1 MIIINKS
8 DYERIKK
15 NIFGNGFNFLLTIG
29 SQLIYIPLMLLS
41 WGVTN
46 TGYWMF
52 FITIPTILS
61 FWKLDFSEASR
72 QELTLN
78 KKKNPNEV
86 YTISLIFTL
95 FTILILGMVYFFVN
109 LNFLEKFE
117 VLKNNNINNLNIILI
132 SIFCGFALELIT
144 NNHLVLTQYKGKIYI
159 SEITNG
165 LYLTL
170 ERITVAAIGFF
181 TSHLLYAAIAYA
193 IIKTLKLIS
202 VKFIINFSIKFNFDL
217 MIITK
222 KEFNNILVKSKNIYF
237 YNLSNMI
244 NVAGFTYFI
253 GYFFNAEI
261 ITLVNS
267 LQTMFK
273 FAVFRINR
281 IFIDVLSFEFSN
293 LYSKKKFSK
302 ILDINNFQKKNVYIF
317 LISFLIIGYFFGPYI
332 FNYWTINKF
341 VEFQSII
348 ILVII
353 ESILSMLAYNELLLA
368 MALNRLK
375 NITLYGLIINILSFC
390 FLLFFEVGRSNL
402 DYIYYIIILKTLI
415 IYLLNKNYNLNLIN
429 NLFIKKINST

>member
-117 VLKNNNINNLNIILI
+117 ILKNNNINNLNIILI
-132 SIFCGFALELIT
+132 SIFCGFTLELIT

-390 FLLFFEVGRSNL
+390 LSLS
-402 DYIYYIIILKTLI
+402 
-415 IYLLNKNYNLNLIN
+415 
-429 NLFIKKINST
+429 